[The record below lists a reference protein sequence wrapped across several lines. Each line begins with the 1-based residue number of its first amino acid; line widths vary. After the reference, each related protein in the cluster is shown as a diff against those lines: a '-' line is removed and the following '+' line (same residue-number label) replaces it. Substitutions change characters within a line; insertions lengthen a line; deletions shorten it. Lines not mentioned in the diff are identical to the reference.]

1 MFKNLKPK
9 DFTVLLLTITLCL
22 VLIFSTIGA
31 VFFGTGSEK
40 AYEIIAF
47 LLGSIVTIIG
57 EYILLNLK
65 FGKTDDDENPPK
77 DQDT

>member
-9 DFTVLLLTITLCL
+9 DFAVILLTITLCI

-31 VFFGTGSEK
+31 VFFGSDSEK

-47 LLGSIVTIIG
+47 LLGSIVTIVG

-65 FGKTDDDENPPK
+65 LGKPEDKNSNK